1 MPNQPPRLVSV
12 PPGIASHGEAEAA
25 LGEMTPQE
33 NKARARRVGQ
43 LYIQLTKRGISE
55 DIDLRARGTI

>member
-25 LGEMTPQE
+25 LGEMDLQE
-33 NKARARRVGQ
+33 NRARASHVGQ
-43 LYIQLTKRGISE
+43 L
-55 DIDLRARGTI
+55 DIDPAHQERDL